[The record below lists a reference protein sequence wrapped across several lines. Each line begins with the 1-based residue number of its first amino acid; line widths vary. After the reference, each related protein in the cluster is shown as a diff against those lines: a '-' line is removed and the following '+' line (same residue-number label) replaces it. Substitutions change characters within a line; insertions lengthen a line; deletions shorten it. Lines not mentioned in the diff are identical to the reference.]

1 MRRRGGVKIIEP
13 SYEILDCPDG
23 EECLAKLE
31 RIARVAYK
39 SEDKMVEEMR
49 HEQG

>member
-1 MRRRGGVKIIEP
+1 MKIIEP